1 MNRICEGADCLKAA
15 LSSGMTGFPVMV
27 AAARSVSRGSNE
39 VVTLLCHVPRLK
51 HSDIQIENTRFET
64 LCFT

>member
-27 AAARSVSRGSNE
+27 AAARSVSRESNE
-39 VVTLLCHVPRLK
+39 TVTLLYLVPCLK
-51 HSDIQIENTRFET
+51 HSDIQIENTRFKM
-64 LCFT
+64 L